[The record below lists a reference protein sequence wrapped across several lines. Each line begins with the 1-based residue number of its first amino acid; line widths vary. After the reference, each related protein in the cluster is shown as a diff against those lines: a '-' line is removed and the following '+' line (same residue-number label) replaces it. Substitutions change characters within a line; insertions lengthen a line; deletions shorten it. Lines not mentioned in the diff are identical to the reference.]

1 MKAPDV
7 LKQKIDMMK
16 EEKLRGVVKEG
27 VGKKDSWSAQQV
39 PRIFH
44 LLHHL
49 IAKSHCKVGDISP
62 ILQMREKGPAKLKN
76 WLKVAQL
83 ERGGAEIK
91 THGCSDSKAHV
102 LHIDTNFPSN

>member
-7 LKQKIDMMK
+7 LKQKMDMMK
-16 EEKLRGVVKEG
+16 EEKLRGVVKDGAGE
-27 VGKKDSWSAQQV
+27 KDSWSAQQV

-44 LLHHL
+44 LSHHL

-62 ILQMREKGPAKLKN
+62 ILQMREKGPAELKK
-76 WLKVAQL
+76 WFKVAQL
-83 ERGGAEIK
+83 ERGGAEIR

-102 LHIDTNFPSN
+102 LHIDTNFLSN